1 MDLSSIETLVSAGV
15 GVGGGSVT
23 VGWIAKLLIQRL
35 IKENDQRH
43 IRASEAINKMVKDY
57 QRQNSD
63 VISKLGK
70 MTTDIEVIKARIG
83 EVMNIR
89 GDVID
94 NTKALTLVKE
104 RVENAKIDINQGLAG
119 TRQRFSKVEDDISD
133 IQRALLLKGAK

>member
-1 MDLSSIETLVSAGV
+1 MDLTTIETIVSAGV
-15 GVGGGSVT
+15 GVGGGSIT

-43 IRASEAINKMVKDY
+43 VRAAEAINKMVKDY

-104 RVENAKIDINQGLAG
+104 RVENAKIDINQGLASN
-119 TRQRFSKVEDDISD
+119 RQRFSKVEDDISD

>member
-1 MDLSSIETLVSAGV
+1 MDLSSIETIVSAGV
-15 GVGGGSVT
+15 GVGGGSIT
-23 VGWIAKLLIQRL
+23 VGWIAKLLIERL